1 MAEPDVEIP
10 PKTPVLWP
18 ATRPLK
24 IYPTDPT
31 QGYQAAKKVSI
42 SLDYE
47 RLWPGPVGSR
57 LEVVD
62 YDGHAK
68 TFYEQVDLEE
78 RAILMQGG
86 LDPSEADPRFHQQM
100 VYAVASRTL
109 ANFDRA
115 LGRRISLRAS
125 DKRKRLRLLPHAFK
139 GRNAFYDRGL
149 HAVLF
154 GYFDADL
161 EDAGANIPGQTIF
174 TCLSHDIVAH
184 EMTHAIVDRLRR
196 YFLEPTN
203 VDVLAFHEGFS
214 DIVALFQHFSFPEL
228 VADSIRAG
236 RGDLRR
242 PTALVELARQFGFA
256 TGEGKSLRSALDRPD
271 AKLLDEV
278 SEPHD
283 RGAILVAAVFDG
295 FFATYSAR
303 IRDLVRIATGGSGTL
318 PPGELQSSLAN
329 RIAGEAARTAQ
340 RQLDI
345 CIRAFDF
352 LPPVDITFG
361 DYLRALV
368 TADFE
373 LNPED
378 EWGQRAAVIE
388 GFRRRGIYPK
398 GVVSMAEDSLR
409 WPVAMDA
416 PPFHDQLGRLLSQL
430 LMIEAKRFRP
440 RSIDPRFAPKGLE
453 DRPKMYSI
461 EEIRQDGGDDIERE
475 PDDSDR
481 AVQRRMAIAL
491 HEYATA
497 NAPGLMLKP
506 GVPIQ
511 VAGFNAV
518 FRTAPSGGL
527 LIELVAQFVQT
538 DPEGGGVDALLGGI
552 QLRGGTTIVVNAE
565 GLVRYAIAKPLPGG
579 HLDGKMA
586 AEAAARPGQ
595 QADFVASIDAR
606 DPLYPYMTEEQSSE
620 RMRARMSLRSL
631 HSGMWP

>member
-1 MAEPDVEIP
+1 MSDLPAQG
-10 PKTPVLWP
+10 PKGTPVLWP

-31 QGYQAAKKVSI
+31 QGYEPAKKVSI
-42 SLDYE
+42 AIDYE
-47 RLWPGPVGSR
+47 PLEPGPDGSR

-68 TFYEQVDLEE
+68 TFYEQINLEDP
-78 RAILMQGG
+78 AILMQGG

-100 VYAVASRTL
+100 VYAVASRTV

-115 LGRRISLRAS
+115 LGRRISLRAGS
-125 DKRKRLRLLPHAFK
+125 KRRKLRLFPHAFK
-139 GRNAFYDRGL
+139 GRNAFYDRDL

-196 YFLEPTN
+196 NFLEPTN
-203 VDVLAFHEGFS
+203 VDVPAFHEGFS

-228 VADSIRAG
+228 VADAIRAG

-256 TGEGKSLRSALDRPD
+256 TGEGKSLRSALDDPN

-303 IRDLVRIATGGSGTL
+303 ISDLIRIATGGSGAL
-318 PPGELQSSLAN
+318 PRGELQYDLTN
-329 RIAGEAARTAQ
+329 RIANEAARTAQ
-340 RQLDI
+340 RHLDI
-345 CIRAFDF
+345 CIRAFDY

-378 EWGQRAAVIE
+378 EYCQRAAIIE
-388 GFRRRGIYPK
+388 GFRRRGIYPI

-409 WPVAMDA
+409 WPVAVGA
-416 PPFHDQLGRLLSQL
+416 PRFHDKLGELLPKL
-430 LMIEAKRFRP
+430 LMMEAKRFSQG
-440 RSIDPRFAPKGLE
+440 SIDPRFARKSG
-453 DRPKMYSI
+453 DRPKMYSMDEI
-461 EEIRQDGGDDIERE
+461 EPGEGAASDATPG
-475 PDDSDR
+475 DSDR
-481 AVQRRMAIAL
+481 ELQKKMAIAL
-491 HEYATA
+491 HVYASK
-497 NAPGLMLKP
+497 NAAALLLKP
-506 GVPIQ
+506 GVPIE

-518 FRTAPSGGL
+518 FRTGRRGGL

-538 DPEGGGVDALLGGI
+538 DATGGGVDAILGG
-552 QLRGGTTIVVNAE
+552 LPVKGGTTIVVNAE
-565 GLVRYAIAKPLPGG
+565 GSVRYAIAKPIPGD
-579 HLDGKMA
+579 HLSGKIAAQA
-586 AEAAARPGQ
+586 AERPKLQAA
-595 QADFVASIDAR
+595 FVASLDAR
-606 DPLYPYMTEEQSSE
+606 DALYPYMTEEQSGE

-631 HSGMWP
+631 HSGIWP